1 MQLPLLSA
9 RRFAKPAQWDLT
21 VATAAMTVGPYTFYA
36 PSHTGGGASGPDGE
50 GCHRP
55 GILTPGLDGV
65 QGYTLPPVPVCSMHE
80 KMGYVLFGGKGALHG
95 IF

>member
-1 MQLPLLSA
+1 MV
-9 RRFAKPAQWDLT
+9 T
-21 VATAAMTVGPYTFYA
+21 VISA

-55 GILTPGLDGV
+55 GILTSGLDGV
-65 QGYTLPPVPVCSMHE
+65 QGYTPPPVPVFPCMRRW
-80 KMGYVLFGGKGALHG
+80 GACYGGKGALRG